1 MNIKLSDHFDC
12 KRLLRFT
19 FPSVIMMIFTSVY
32 GVVDGLFVSNYA
44 GPTQFTAVNLI
55 MPFLMIFGAIGFMI
69 GAGGSALVS
78 MTLGTGNQ
86 KRANEIFS
94 LLIYVLIAVGAV
106 FTLLGIIFIKPVAV
120 LLGATGD
127 LLDYCVSYGT
137 IIILA
142 LVPFMLQ
149 NVFQSFM
156 VTAERPKL
164 GLYITIAAGVCN
176 MLLDILFVAC
186 FGWGVEG
193 AAAATAAS
201 QFVGG
206 LVPFLYFIFSKK
218 SRLKLVKT
226 KFYGREI
233 LKACT
238 NGSSEFMTNV
248 SISLVNMLYNH
259 QLLIYAGQD
268 GVASYGVIMYV
279 GFIFVAVY
287 IGYSIG
293 CAPIVGYH
301 YGAGNCGELKNIRKK
316 SLGIIAVFSIVLTLL
331 AELSAPLLANIFVGY
346 DSNLF
351 AMTVHGFILYSFSYL
366 LCGFNIYGSAF
377 FTALNNGAVSALIS
391 FSRLFV
397 FQVLSVIFLPLLI
410 GVDGIWFSI
419 VPAELMALLLTL
431 ICFKVNRKKYK
442 Y

>member
-120 LLGATGD
+120 LLGATGN

-331 AELSAPLLANIFVGY
+331 AELSAPLPANIFVGY

>member
-94 LLIYVLIAVGAV
+94 LLIYAVGAV

-331 AELSAPLLANIFVGY
+331 AELSAPLPANIFVGY

-419 VPAELMALLLTL
+419 VPAELMALLLTF

>member
-331 AELSAPLLANIFVGY
+331 AELSAPLPANIFVGY

-419 VPAELMALLLTL
+419 VPAELMALLLTF

>member
-94 LLIYVLIAVGAV
+94 LLIYVLIALGAV
-106 FTLLGIIFIKPVAV
+106 FTLFGIIFIKPVAV

-331 AELSAPLLANIFVGY
+331 AELSAPLPANIFVGY

>member
-120 LLGATGD
+120 LLGATGN

-331 AELSAPLLANIFVGY
+331 AELSAPLPATTIISPSLK
-346 DSNLF
+346 
-351 AMTVHGFILYSFSYL
+351 FS
-366 LCGFNIYGSAF
+366 SA
-377 FTALNNGAVSALIS
+377 
-391 FSRLFV
+391 
-397 FQVLSVIFLPLLI
+397 
-410 GVDGIWFSI
+410 
-419 VPAELMALLLTL
+419 
-431 ICFKVNRKKYK
+431 
-442 Y
+442 

>member
-120 LLGATGD
+120 LLGATGN

-301 YGAGNCGELKNIRKK
+301 YGAGNCGELKSIRKK

-331 AELSAPLLANIFVGY
+331 AELSAPLPANIFVGY

-419 VPAELMALLLTL
+419 VPAELMALLLTF

>member
-55 MPFLMIFGAIGFMI
+55 MPFLMIFGAIGFMM

-94 LLIYVLIAVGAV
+94 LLIYVLIALGAV
-106 FTLLGIIFIKPVAV
+106 FTLFGIIFIKPVAV